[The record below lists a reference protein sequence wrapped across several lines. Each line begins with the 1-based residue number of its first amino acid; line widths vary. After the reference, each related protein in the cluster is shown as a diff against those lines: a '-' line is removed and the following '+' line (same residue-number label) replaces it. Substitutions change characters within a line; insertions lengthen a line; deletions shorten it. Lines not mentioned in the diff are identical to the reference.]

1 MRLFNRT
8 AVKDA
13 DENIVGAFNMANQ
26 AVIDDED
33 LLILINKERRKIGLK
48 AMSYKR
54 YLKEMIDPLKKAS
67 EAVKE
72 TQKVEAEKKE
82 EMAKKDLVQTTRQE
96 ELETK
101 RHELEMARVK
111 EDLAKIKK

>member
-1 MRLFNRT
+1 MRLFKRT

-13 DENIVGAFNMANQ
+13 DENTAGAFNMANR
-26 AVIDDED
+26 AAIDDEE
-33 LLILINKERRKIGLK
+33 LLILINEERRNIGLK

-67 EAVKE
+67 EAIKE
-72 TQKVEAEKKE
+72 TQKVEGEKKE
-82 EMAKKDLVQTTRQE
+82 ERAKKALVKTQHQE

-101 RHELEMARVK
+101 RHELELAKVNA
-111 EDLAKIKK
+111 ELAKIKK